1 MELQQIKYDTYTEVV
16 EAVRDID
23 ERVGNMREKVT
34 VSPKG
39 ESRLKIY
46 LPPEK
51 MGTVLEVLSHCRSK
65 IIKQNNR
72 SNDIV
77 LIVVMGTSNTG
88 IVYAQNFE
96 EEN

>member
-1 MELQQIKYDTYTEVV
+1 MELQQTKYNTYAEVV
-16 EAVRDID
+16 EAVQDID

-34 VSPKG
+34 AIPKG

-51 MGTVLEVLSHCRSK
+51 METVLEVLSHCRSK
-65 IIKQNNR
+65 IIKQKNR
-72 SNDIV
+72 SSDII
-77 LIVVMGTSNTG
+77 LIVVMGTSSTG
-88 IVYAQNFE
+88 TVYAQNFE